1 MQRLTG
7 KVAIV
12 TGGASGI
19 GAATVKL
26 FVEEGARV
34 VIADILTKEGE
45 ALATEL
51 GPSAARFHHTDVSRE
66 DHVEAAVNTAVEAFG
81 GLDCMFNNAGF
92 GTLVPTVDEI
102 PVEDF
107 DRHMAVM
114 VRGVFLGIK
123 HAARVMK
130 PHGSGS
136 IINTASVAG
145 IRTGHGSIVYSTAK
159 AAVIHMTRCAA
170 TELGESGIR
179 VNSICPGGTVTPI
192 FGRAFGMDQEAAV
205 KTEALVRGALGRLQP
220 LRRAGEAIDIAQAAL
235 WLASSES
242 SFVNGHALVVDG
254 GLTCGRG
261 FTEMTSTFAGL
272 AGAMTATPSSA
283 DTD

>member
-1 MQRLTG
+1 MQRLAG

-26 FVEEGARV
+26 FVEEGAKV
-34 VIADILTKEGE
+34 VIADLLDAEGH
-45 ALATEL
+45 ALADSL
-51 GPSAARFHHTDVSRE
+51 GSATARFCRTDVSNE
-66 DHVEAAVNTAVEAFG
+66 DDVRAAVDLAVAEFG
-81 GLDCMFNNAGF
+81 GLDCIFNNAGF
-92 GTLVPTVDEI
+92 GTVMPPIDEM
-102 PVEDF
+102 DMAAF
-107 DRHMAVM
+107 DRHLAVM
-114 VRGVFLGIK
+114 VRGVMLGIK

-130 PHGSGS
+130 PRGSGS

-145 IRTGHGSIVYSTAK
+145 IETGHGSIVYSTCK

-170 TELGESGIR
+170 TELGEAGIR

-192 FGRAFGMDQEAAV
+192 FGRAFGMDQQTAARSEATV
-205 KTEALVRGALGRLQP
+205 RMALSQMQP
-220 LRRAGEAIDIAQAAL
+220 LKRAGEPRDIANAAL

-261 FTEMTSTFAGL
+261 FTEMTAAFTGL
-272 AGAMTATPSSA
+272 ANAIAATTSA
-283 DTD
+283 NSD